1 MILFEA
7 DEVLSRRY
15 RPAWMALSFASG
27 GVNAG
32 AYFACERTVTHITGI
47 VSRIGMASTL
57 LRSAEFMLVLGAFVV
72 GAAASV
78 LLIDGRFHK
87 KLRPLYTTPLRLTSL
102 VLALVAVLGWRG
114 AFGVFGETVDL
125 TADFVLLALLAF
137 ASGLQN
143 AALSTMTRLMVRT
156 THMTGH
162 ATDLGMGLALLGFTA
177 GEHRAHAV
185 GARSSEAERS
195 PRLPQV
201 ASSRRSSR
209 APATWSFSCLRSS
222 SRSSTKG
229 SFVRRRS
236 VGCLRRLRP
245 SGESARARRRGGSVS
260 PDLARAPR
268 R

>member
-32 AYFACERTVTHITGI
+32 AYFACERTVTHVTGI
-47 VSRIGMASTL
+47 VSRIGMAPTL

-78 LLIDGRFHK
+78 LMIDGRFHK
-87 KLRPLYTTPLRLTSL
+87 KRRPLYTTPLRLTSL
-102 VLALVAVLGWRG
+102 VLTLVAVLGWRG

-143 AALSTMTRLMVRT
+143 AAVSTMTRLMVRT

-185 GARSSEAERS
+185 RGALLRGGKIAAFAAGGFVAAE
-195 PRLPQV
+195 L
-201 ASSRRSSR
+201 SR
-209 APATWSFSCLRSS
+209 AGYLVFLVPALVVALINEGVIRSKAQRWMPPEPATE
-222 SRSSTKG
+222 
-229 SFVRRRS
+229 V
-236 VGCLRRLRP
+236 
-245 SGESARARRRGGSVS
+245 
-260 PDLARAPR
+260 
-268 R
+268 

>member
-32 AYFACERTVTHITGI
+32 AYFACERTVTHVTGI
-47 VSRIGMASTL
+47 VSRIGMAPTL

-78 LLIDGRFHK
+78 LLIDGRFHQ

-102 VLALVAVLGWRG
+102 VLTFVAVVGWRG
-114 AFGVFGETVDL
+114 AFSVFGETVDL

-137 ASGLQN
+137 AIGLQN
-143 AALSTMTRLMVRT
+143 AAVSTMTPLMVRT

-185 GARSSEAERS
+185 RGTLLRGGKIAAFAAGGFAAAELSRAGYLVFLVPALVVALVNEGVIRGKAERWS
-195 PRLPQV
+195 PPE
-201 ASSRRSSR
+201 
-209 APATWSFSCLRSS
+209 PATE
-222 SRSSTKG
+222 
-229 SFVRRRS
+229 V
-236 VGCLRRLRP
+236 
-245 SGESARARRRGGSVS
+245 
-260 PDLARAPR
+260 
-268 R
+268 